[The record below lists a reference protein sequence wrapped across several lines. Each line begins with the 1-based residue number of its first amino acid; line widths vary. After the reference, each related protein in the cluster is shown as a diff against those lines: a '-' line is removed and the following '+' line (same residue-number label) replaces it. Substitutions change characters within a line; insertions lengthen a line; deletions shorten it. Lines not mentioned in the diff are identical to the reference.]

1 MVPSSFHRPLTKL
14 RNLLVLV
21 PALVAACWPTAAH
34 ADALPGLLA
43 VGYTIDEVPP
53 IRSDVEYPT
62 CGNEVENNI
71 NRNFNG
77 EPFQQCGN
85 DLFMIHY
92 TGYITIPEND
102 TIEFMVAADDG
113 GTIQIGGTEFG
124 TWNDKGCSWSE
135 QTTESF
141 PAGVYPLDG
150 WFYEHGGGTCY
161 MLAWNIDDEGWEIVP
176 DDAFTQTSTPVTTT
190 TTTTSTTTTVP
201 ETTVPQTTTTLP
213 ETTTTTTTLP
223 EVVTTTSST
232 STTTTT
238 TTQAPPPLT
247 TTTTEPEPTTT
258 TTEPE
263 PTTTTEPEPTTTTTE
278 PEPEETTTTTEPEPE
293 PTTTTTEPE
302 PEETTTTTEP
312 EEEPTPTTVLQV
324 TPQISVA
331 EAVAVIYTQP
341 LEELP
346 AEQLVQVFEAIV
358 EEELTTE
365 QGEAITAILNEA
377 TDEVKKVFQ
386 EEVNVFAGIFDSY
399 RMVGQTIDVGQ
410 RRTLIA
416 VANSLVA
423 VGPALRRR
431 K

>member
-1 MVPSSFHRPLTKL
+1 MKKL

-77 EPFQQCGN
+77 EPFQQCGDN
-85 DLFMIHY
+85 LFMIHY

-113 GTIQIGGTEFG
+113 GTIKVGLEEFG
-124 TWNDKGCSWSE
+124 TWDDKGCSWSE
-135 QTTESF
+135 PLQETFE
-141 PAGVYPLDG
+141 AGVYTLDG

-190 TTTTSTTTTVP
+190 TTTTSTTSTVP

-213 ETTTTTTTLP
+213 ATTTTTTTLP
-223 EVVTTTSST
+223 EVTTTTSST

-238 TTQAPPPLT
+238 TTQAPPPQ

-263 PTTTTEPEPTTTTTE
+263 PTTTTTTEPEPTTTTTE
-278 PEPEETTTTTEPEPE
+278 PK

-302 PEETTTTTEP
+302 PTTTTTQP
-312 EEEPTPTTVLQV
+312 EPTTTTTQAEPTTTTTVLQV

-365 QGEAITAILNEA
+365 QGEAIAAILNEA

-399 RMVGQTIDVGQ
+399 RMFGQTIDVGQ